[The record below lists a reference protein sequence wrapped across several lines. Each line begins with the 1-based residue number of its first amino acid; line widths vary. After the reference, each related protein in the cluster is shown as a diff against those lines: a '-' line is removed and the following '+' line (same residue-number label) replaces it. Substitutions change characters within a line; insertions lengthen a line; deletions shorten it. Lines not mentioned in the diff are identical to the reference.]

1 MYVLYKMYPSSR
13 TAASPSPT
21 PSSPVT
27 PLKKFTPPKLLR
39 VPSRDSCSCD
49 EQLKKMEEKIK
60 VLYEND
66 EKMSSYLK
74 KRKKHVDNRLESH
87 SDILEELR
95 SNELLLGSLREDLS
109 KLQDQMKKK
118 PSRVAVQIMINH
130 LRRRMDI
137 LSEMLSEVITD
148 PQKKKELEERLKI
161 NNMGKVNI
169 VPLKF

>member
-1 MYVLYKMYPSSR
+1 MYVLYKMYPSH
-13 TAASPSPT
+13 TAASPSPP
-21 PSSPVT
+21 PSDSST
-27 PLKKFTPPKLLR
+27 PLKKPLKLLR
-39 VPSRDSCSCD
+39 ISSRDSCSCD
-49 EQLKKMEEKIK
+49 EHLKRMEEKIK

-66 EKMSSYLK
+66 EKLSSYLK
-74 KRKKHVDNRLESH
+74 KRKKQVDGNSDRLESH

-109 KLQDQMKKK
+109 RLQDQMKKK

-148 PQKKKELEERLKI
+148 PQKKKELEDRLKI